1 MWFKNL
7 QIYRLPV
14 AWDLDVAR
22 LEEQLAS
29 HALPGC
35 GNMDMRSLGWVS
47 PMGDE
52 RFLRA
57 LNQQVL
63 LAFGQEEKLLP
74 AAIVNQFAKDRAA
87 DISAREGRP
96 VGRKELRELKERITD
111 ELLPRAFVRRRV
123 TWAWI
128 DPVHGWLVVDAAAKT
143 KAEELLGHLIKSV
156 DELPARLVKTQMSPG
171 AAMTTWLSEGEA
183 HAGFTLDRDLELRA
197 PGDERATVRYVRHA
211 LEGEEIRE
219 HIAEGKSATRLGM
232 TWNDR
237 ISFVLTEDLQIKRLA
252 FLDILKEEAE
262 GQAETDEERFD
273 IDFALMSG
281 ELAKLLAALVEALG
295 GEMAEALG
303 GEMAEAG

>member
-7 QIYRLPV
+7 QIYRLPADWAV
-14 AWDLDVAR
+14 DVAR
-22 LEEQLAS
+22 LDEQLAG

-35 GNMDMRSLGWVS
+35 GNMDMQSLGWV
-47 PMGDE
+47 PPRDDE
-52 RFLRA
+52 RFVYV
-57 LNQQVL
+57 LNRQLL
-63 LAFGQEEKLLP
+63 LAFGVEQKLLP
-74 AAIVNQFAKDRAA
+74 AAVVNQFAKDRAA
-87 DISAREGRP
+87 EISEREGRP

-123 TWAWI
+123 AWAWV

-156 DELPARLVKTQMSPG
+156 DELPAKLLKTQMSPG
-171 AAMTTWLSEGEA
+171 AAMTTWLAENDA
-183 HAGFTLDRDLELRA
+183 PAGFTLDRDLELRA

-237 ISFVLTEDLQIKRLA
+237 ISFVLTEDMQIKRLA
-252 FLDILKEEAE
+252 FLDILKEESE

-273 IDFALMSG
+273 IDFALMTG
-281 ELAKLLAALVEALG
+281 ELAKLLEALVDALG
-295 GEMAEALG
+295 GEMPASA
-303 GEMAEAG
+303 

>member
-7 QIYRLPV
+7 QIYRLPAEWAV
-14 AWDLDVAR
+14 DIQR

-35 GNMDMRSLGWVS
+35 GNMDMQSLGWVS
-47 PMGDE
+47 PRGDE
-52 RFLRA
+52 RFLHA

-63 LAFGQEEKLLP
+63 LAFGQEQKLLP

-87 DISAREGRP
+87 DISAQEGRP

-111 ELLPRAFVRRRV
+111 ELLPRAFVRRRI

-183 HAGFTLDRDLELRA
+183 PAGFTLDRDLELRA

-252 FLDILKEEAE
+252 FLDILKEEVE
-262 GQAETDEERFD
+262 GQAEGREGRDEERFD

-295 GEMAEALG
+295 GEMPESP
-303 GEMAEAG
+303 

>member
-7 QIYRLPV
+7 QIYRLPADWAV
-14 AWDLDVAR
+14 DVAR
-22 LEEQLAS
+22 LDEQLAG

-35 GNMDMRSLGWVS
+35 GSMDMQSQGWI
-47 PMGDE
+47 PPRDDE
-52 RFLRA
+52 RFVYA
-57 LNQQVL
+57 LNRQL
-63 LAFGQEEKLLP
+63 LLVFGVEQKLLP
-74 AAIVNQFAKDRAA
+74 AAVVNQFAKDRAA
-87 DISAREGRP
+87 EISDREGRP

-111 ELLPRAFVRRRV
+111 ELLPRAFVRRRA

-156 DELPARLVKTQMSPG
+156 DELPAKLLKTQMSPG
-171 AAMTTWLSEGEA
+171 AAMTTWLAENDA
-183 HAGFTLDRDLELRA
+183 PAGFTLDRDLELRA

-219 HIAEGKSATRLGM
+219 YIAEGKSATRLGM

-237 ISFVLTEDLQIKRLA
+237 ISFVLTEDMQIKRLA
-252 FLDILKEEAE
+252 FLDILKEESE

-273 IDFALMSG
+273 IDFALMAG
-281 ELAKLLAALVEALG
+281 ELAKLLAALVDALG
-295 GEMAEALG
+295 GEMPASS
-303 GEMAEAG
+303 

>member
-47 PMGDE
+47 PRDDE

-57 LNQQVL
+57 LNRQVL

-87 DISAREGRP
+87 DISTREGRP

-111 ELLPRAFVRRRV
+111 ELLPRAFVRRRI
-123 TWAWI
+123 TRAWL

-183 HAGFTLDRDLELRA
+183 PAGFTLDRDLELRA

-295 GEMAEALG
+295 GEMAEAG
-303 GEMAEAG
+303 

>member
-7 QIYRLPV
+7 QIYRLPA
-14 AWDLDVAR
+14 AWAVDVQRLD
-22 LEEQLAS
+22 EQLAS
-29 HALPGC
+29 HALQGC
-35 GNMDMRSLGWVS
+35 GNMDMQSVGWVPPRS
-47 PMGDE
+47 DE
-52 RFLRA
+52 RFVYS
-57 LNQQVL
+57 LNQQL
-63 LAFGQEEKLLP
+63 LVAFGVEQKLLP

-111 ELLPRAFVRRRV
+111 ELLPRAFVRRRI
-123 TWAWI
+123 TWAWL

-143 KAEELLGHLIKSV
+143 KAEEVLGQLIKTV
-156 DELPARLVKTQMSPG
+156 DELPAKLVKTQMSPG
-171 AAMTTWLSEGEA
+171 AAMTTWLSEGDA
-183 HAGFTLDRDLELRA
+183 PAGFTLDRDLELRA

-252 FLDILKEEAE
+252 FLDILKEEVE
-262 GQAETDEERFD
+262 GQAETDEERLD
-273 IDFALMSG
+273 IDFALMTG

-295 GEMAEALG
+295 GEMPEA
-303 GEMAEAG
+303 A